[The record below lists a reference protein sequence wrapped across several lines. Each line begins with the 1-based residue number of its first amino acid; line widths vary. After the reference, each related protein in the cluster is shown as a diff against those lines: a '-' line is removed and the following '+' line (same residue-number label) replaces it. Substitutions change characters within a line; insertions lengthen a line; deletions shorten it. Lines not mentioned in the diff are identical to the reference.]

1 MQTSLVRSCWSGLFT
16 LGLAQCSE
24 AMSLSTMLMAIL
36 NHLQSTVDSGE
47 LTPEPCQEKTY
58 LHGLQ
63 KPAYTA
69 TEGC

>member
-1 MQTSLVRSCWSGLFT
+1 MFAKFLDALSIFSQDVQTSLVRSCWSGLFT

-47 LTPEPCQEKTY
+47 CI
-58 LHGLQ
+58 
-63 KPAYTA
+63 
-69 TEGC
+69 